1 MVQFLILI
9 HLPAKDK
16 YFFVSKVFYKF
27 FRSKHNLMISH
38 CVLSSIRGEIL
49 SSYWSVEC
57 RPLISSSLVQIEDQ
71 SEVDGRVTGTEKQ
84 FLDQAVHE
92 LLSEDTEA
100 PPPPYSTTDYSAR
113 SNLSTN
119 TLSVAESP
127 RPKKK
132 SEIRTLLDATA
143 VQADDHKPQWM
154 RFHSS
159 QSHDSG
165 VDNPA
170 YEPEHGAA
178 AAARVLPWKRED
190 QEVFTVTDHRCVARI
205 IYIGW

>member
-1 MVQFLILI
+1 M
-9 HLPAKDK
+9 
-16 YFFVSKVFYKF
+16 
-27 FRSKHNLMISH
+27 
-38 CVLSSIRGEIL
+38 
-49 SSYWSVEC
+49 
-57 RPLISSSLVQIEDQ
+57 
-71 SEVDGRVTGTEKQ
+71 TGTEKQ

-100 PPPPYSTTDYSAR
+100 PPPPYTTTDYSAR

-190 QEVFTVTDHRCVARI
+190 QEVFTVTDHRCVDVEKNQTDC
-205 IYIGW
+205 GK

>member
-1 MVQFLILI
+1 M
-9 HLPAKDK
+9 
-16 YFFVSKVFYKF
+16 
-27 FRSKHNLMISH
+27 
-38 CVLSSIRGEIL
+38 
-49 SSYWSVEC
+49 
-57 RPLISSSLVQIEDQ
+57 
-71 SEVDGRVTGTEKQ
+71 TGTEKQ

-100 PPPPYSTTDYSAR
+100 PPPPYTTTDYSAR

-190 QEVFTVTDHRCVARI
+190 QEVFTVTDHRCVDVEK
-205 IYIGW
+205 